1 MMWRQMLRNPAGSFL
16 INVLAAMACMPVAGW
31 AQKADVY
38 PSRPVTIVHPYP
50 PGGSTDPEVRLYA
63 QKLNENLGVP
73 FLVDARPGAGTTI
86 GTAAVAKAA
95 PDGYTLVTLS
105 SSFTIAP
112 LIYKSLSY
120 DPEKDIAPVSL
131 MSKRPSLV
139 MVYAGL
145 PIKSVPEYVAY
156 VRANPGKFNFGT
168 SSVGGVTHL
177 GVVWFLNATNTNVD
191 IVPYKGGGPMY
202 VDLTAGRV
210 HAAIVAAITGVPFI
224 KSGKL
229 RAIAVTGNERMKIL
243 PDVPTAAEQ
252 GATGYDYN
260 FWIGF
265 GAPGGTPP
273 ALLSRISA
281 EFAKVAREPAIIQK
295 LATEANTTI
304 GSTPEQFKQHIST
317 EIARWRKVV
326 ADTGIKLEE

>member
-86 GTAAVAKAA
+86 GTAAVSKAA

-105 SSFTIAP
+105 PSFTIAP
-112 LIYKSLSY
+112 LIYRNLPY
-120 DPEKDIAPVSL
+120 DAEKDIAPVSL
-131 MSKRPSLV
+131 MSKRASLV
-139 MVYAGL
+139 MVHAGL
-145 PIKSVPEYVAY
+145 PIRTVPEYVAY
-156 VRANPGKFNFGT
+156 VKANPGKFNFGT

-210 HAAIVAAITGVPFI
+210 HAAIVAAITGVPFM

-229 RAIAVTGNERMKIL
+229 RAIAVTSTERMKIL
-243 PDVPTAAEQ
+243 PDIPTAAEQ
-252 GATGYDYN
+252 GATGYDYS

-265 GAPGGTPP
+265 GAPGGTP
-273 ALLSRISA
+273 AVIVNRMSSELV
-281 EFAKVAREPAIIQK
+281 KVSKDPLITQK
-295 LATEANTTI
+295 LASEANNSV
-304 GSTPEQFKQHIST
+304 GSTPEQFRQHISA
-317 EIARWRKVV
+317 EISRWRKVV

>member
-1 MMWRQMLRNPAGSFL
+1 MIEFPSRLSARIFAFTLACLP
-16 INVLAAMACMPVAGW
+16 LAAT
-31 AQKADVY
+31 AQKSDVY
-38 PSRPVTIVHPYP
+38 PSRPVTIANPYP

-63 QKLNENLGVP
+63 QKLNDSLGVP
-73 FLVDARPGAGTTI
+73 FLVDSRPGAGTTI
-86 GTAAVAKAA
+86 GTASVVNAP

-112 LIYKSLSY
+112 LIYKNLSF

-131 MSKRPSLV
+131 MSQRPSLI
-139 MVYAGL
+139 MVNAGL
-145 PIKSVPEYVAY
+145 PINTLSEYVAY
-156 VRANPGKFNFGT
+156 VRANPRKFNFGT

-177 GVVWFLNATNTNVD
+177 GVVWFLHATNTTDVD

-224 KSGKL
+224 KAGKL
-229 RAIAVTGNERMKIL
+229 RAIAVTGTQRMKIL

-252 GATGYDYN
+252 GAVGYDYT

-265 GAPGGTPP
+265 GAPAKTPP
-273 ALLSRISA
+273 SVINKLSA
-281 EFAKVAREPAIIQK
+281 EFAKVAKDPAVIQK
-295 LATEANTTI
+295 LATEANTPI
-304 GSTPEQFKQHIST
+304 GSTPAQFKQHISS
-317 EIARWRKVV
+317 EIARWNKVV
-326 ADTGIKLEE
+326 RDTGIKLEE